1 MKLVAAGLMIVA
13 VFSGCQT
20 TQTATVAEAES
31 SLAHS
36 EIHCQIALPS
46 ENKQSLIVEARF
58 PGGNEQ
64 MSMLVLRRRSGEP
77 AKIIAAPVINNQII
91 LAPNMSDHVAI
102 KLDGAPRI
110 GYFHEQFD
118 ESSSSKCVQLH
129 TNSTAVPVKPA
140 SCNASGTPAEGWYH
154 GGRVIQH
161 TRNCSVDTLTCG
173 LTPTP
178 GWYVQKKT
186 RRVLAK
192 SERCA
197 WLRDTPICKSGTNAT
212 GWHLNDRLIARDDEC
227 SSKQI
232 ECAGTG
238 SKKEGWYVFERSVPK
253 LLISG
258 ACQHG
263 RNSTNRDITYL
274 AH

>member
-1 MKLVAAGLMIVA
+1 MKLVAAGLIIVA
-13 VFSGCQT
+13 VINGCKT
-20 TQTATVAEAES
+20 SQTATVAEAES
-31 SLAHS
+31 YFAHS

-46 ENKQSLIVEARF
+46 ENKQNIIVEARF

-91 LAPNMSDHVAI
+91 FEPNLSDHVAI
-102 KLDGAPRI
+102 KLDGLPRI
-110 GYFHEQFD
+110 GYFNEKFD
-118 ESSSSKCVQLH
+118 EISSSKCVQLL
-129 TNSTAVPVKPA
+129 TNSKTTPVKPA
-140 SCNASGTPAEGWYH
+140 SCNASGTPAEGWYL

-161 TRNCSVDTLTCG
+161 THSCSAETLTCG
-173 LTPTP
+173 LTPTQ

-186 RRVLAK
+186 QRVLAK
-192 SERCA
+192 AERCA
-197 WLRDTPICKSGTNAT
+197 WLRDTPICKSGITAT

-232 ECAGTG
+232 ECARTG

-263 RNSTNRDITYL
+263 RDSTNRDISYL